1 MENNLDRLI
10 NLNKTI
16 ISESLNTNN
25 LEFYYNYVKNIIFDN
40 LVFIIVFYLLILPY
54 IFKSNNLSTDK
65 NKQFNWC
72 MLLVIPVVIFVYYFS
87 KIIYRRYSKIGN
99 MLRTN
104 ECLYIANKI
113 IINKTIKPIDTKK
126 ELLTKPFNEF
136 IIKYI
141 T

>member
-1 MENNLDRLI
+1 
-10 NLNKTI
+10 
-16 ISESLNTNN
+16 
-25 LEFYYNYVKNIIFDN
+25 
-40 LVFIIVFYLLILPY
+40 
-54 IFKSNNLSTDK
+54 
-65 NKQFNWC
+65 
-72 MLLVIPVVIFVYYFS
+72 
-87 KIIYRRYSKIGN
+87 